1 MDLTQSACSQMLGIP
16 ENAPLEDVRR
26 AYRKLARRLHP
37 DVAGGDSVR
46 FSEITAAYNVLTGR
60 CAAAKTQTHP
70 ASGATPPRTAAEE
83 AEHAQA
89 YAEFRRRAANFRSA
103 NGSRAPQS
111 PQSKVD
117 PIVQAPGAEPQ
128 VARAGAPEAVEVPVS
143 TVAAAAPRPS
153 FWQRLRAKVRK
164 AAPAHG
170 SDVYLTMPVDLAAIL
185 RGSEQAI
192 MIQRAAACPSCVG
205 GGDTNCV
212 CLGAG
217 RLVVREKLKVQ
228 VPAGARAGVKMRL
241 AGKGN
246 DGLMGRGAGDLY
258 LLLEPA
264 PIAGFVREGADLRG
278 TLEVGAELARVG
290 GPMNVPTPWGPLRL
304 DVPAA
309 TRTGMKFRLRGQGL
323 PVWQRAERGDL
334 YLQVQVG

>member
-1 MDLTQSACSQMLGIP
+1 MDLTQSACCHMLGIP
-16 ENAPLEDVRR
+16 ENAPLSDVRS

-60 CAAAKTQTHP
+60 CAAAKTQTP
-70 ASGATPPRTAAEE
+70 PSGSTATPPRTAAEE
-83 AEHAQA
+83 AENAQA
-89 YAEFRRRAANFRSA
+89 YAEFRRRAANFRPA
-103 NGSRAPQS
+103 NGSRAPQFA
-111 PQSKVD
+111 QGRVE
-117 PIVQAPGAEPQ
+117 PIVQAPAADPTAARPE
-128 VARAGAPEAVEVPVS
+128 VAEVPVS
-143 TVAAAAPRPS
+143 PVAAAAPRPS

-170 SDVYLTMPVDLAAIL
+170 SDVYLTMPVDLGTVLRGADHAIL
-185 RGSEQAI
+185 
-192 MIQRAAACPSCVG
+192 IQRAAACPSCVG
-205 GGDTNCV
+205 GGDAACV
-212 CLGAG
+212 CAGAG
-217 RLVVREKLKVQ
+217 RLVVREKLKVA

-246 DGLMGRGAGDLY
+246 DGLLGRGPGDLY

-264 PIAGFVREGADLRG
+264 QVPGFVREGADLRG
-278 TLEVGAELARVG
+278 TLEIPGELARVG

-304 DVPAA
+304 DVPAS

-323 PVWQRAERGDL
+323 PLWQRADRGDL